1 MIHCH
6 HSNSTHL
13 NHLLC
18 VKLSS
23 KTSKSIC
30 SFNPQSNFLRVD
42 IFIIPILEM
51 RKLEEQP
58 MYGRVRILTQI
69 CFTTKTE
76 KGKNHLNIIII
87 EDTGFNSLKFKILS
101 QKQVNTVIW

>member
-1 MIHCH
+1 MIHRH

-42 IFIIPILEM
+42 TFIIPILEM
-51 RKLEEQP
+51 RKLKEQP
-58 MYGRVRILTQI
+58 VYGRVRILTQI
-69 CFTTKTE
+69 CFTTKNE
-76 KGKNHLNIIII
+76 KGKK
-87 EDTGFNSLKFKILS
+87 SFKY
-101 QKQVNTVIW
+101 NYY